1 MAHECTICLMTMAT
15 VDVTVLPCNHGFHA
29 VCLGRHIVTTRQRG
43 SASACPLCRVSIDP
57 PTVFTNYLR
66 CVRTGSLDDVDVCLK
81 TIGHADRT
89 NYWGITPLHV
99 AASRGDLAI
108 VTYLIYMGAN
118 VNARAK
124 LEHTPLYLAAMHGH
138 LNVVK
143 YLVLRGANVLVG
155 RQGKTP
161 VMVAKEQRHVAVAM
175 YLMEVGDGLR

>member
-1 MAHECTICLMTMAT
+1 MTRECPICLSALSALE
-15 VDVTVLPCNHGFHA
+15 VTALPCKHGFHA
-29 VCLGRHIVTTRQRG
+29 VCLGRHIATTRQRG
-43 SASACPLCRVSIDP
+43 TACACPLCRASIDAT
-57 PTVFTNYLR
+57 TVFRNYLT
-66 CVRTGSLDDVDVCLK
+66 CVRTGSLDDVDTCLK
-81 TIGHADRT
+81 TIGHADTT

-161 VMVAKEQRHVAVAM
+161 LAVAKEQRHSAVVR
-175 YLMEVGDGLR
+175 YLMEVGDGLA